1 MKTSRIMIVAVG
13 GQGNI
18 LAARVLGEAAV
29 AGGIAVRMSEFHGM
43 AQRGGVVES
52 MVLLG
57 DGKSYCIAD
66 GCADVLLGF
75 EPSETIRAAKKC
87 SEKSVLI
94 TNSAPEPPYTVALG
108 QAEYPDIKTA
118 MDLLADRVN
127 KLIAFDAT
135 ALAQKAG
142 SSLALNMVMLGA
154 LVQSGALP
162 LPQALFEKAIKARTK
177 ASLVDVNLK
186 AFRLG
191 MQAFEEASSDHPDGT
206 LYKLY
211 RRKRR
216 NWPCRPN

>member
-75 EPSETIRAAKKC
+75 EPSETIRAASKC
-87 SEKSVLI
+87 SDNLCLLRTRRRSLPTLWRWGRLNTRTSK
-94 TNSAPEPPYTVALG
+94 PPWICWQTG
-108 QAEYPDIKTA
+108 
-118 MDLLADRVN
+118 
-127 KLIAFDAT
+127 
-135 ALAQKAG
+135 
-142 SSLALNMVMLGA
+142 
-154 LVQSGALP
+154 
-162 LPQALFEKAIKARTK
+162 
-177 ASLVDVNLK
+177 
-186 AFRLG
+186 
-191 MQAFEEASSDHPDGT
+191 
-206 LYKLY
+206 
-211 RRKRR
+211 
-216 NWPCRPN
+216 